1 MHVRNM
7 KSDMRNKA
15 HNFYIFRIRNSA
27 LVPVLLLV
35 YSWGG
40 FLRLGYH
47 ISSWPPSTGTSPWC
61 CHLVRSGCTF
71 CECGKI
77 NTHKYTVWNY

>member
-35 YSWGG
+35 YSLGG
-40 FLRLGYH
+40 FLHQGYH
-47 ISSWPPSTGTSPWC
+47 ISSRPPSTGTSPWC